1 MKHATVRGN
10 PLLQLSNA
18 VTTAA
23 RWKSCCCCCEWQLG
37 ASFACGK
44 INLNKFLCISLFE
57 HTIPLPPPTFSLPL
71 ALFSCRRMTKVDNIS
86 QAAEQQQ
93 QLQQEQKPEDF
104 QKLASQENA
113 PKSMQ
118 HPQLICDI
126 WSVTCLSTTG
136 FLLWSASRSITSTG
150 QKVRVGPHLTDKQTS
165 SIRHVDPVY
174 ASCFFYIALP
184 CFVHHLLL
192 LRSSSLCWSVFL
204 GFAFVCR
211 LFTAT
216 VVLPHP
222 WPFFCVLFG
231 VFVMPFA
238 LLCNASQCC
247 AKCVCVCCSI
257 CRLLS
262 CPTPLCLCSKATTC
276 ALHSPTGSFQSA
288 KESIKECK
296 ARESSRS

>member
-1 MKHATVRGN
+1 MKYARGRGN
-10 PLLQLSNA
+10 PLQLSNA

-23 RWKSCCCCCEWQLG
+23 RWKSCCFCCCEWQLG

-71 ALFSCRRMTKVDNIS
+71 ALFYCRRMTKVDNIS

-93 QLQQEQKPEDF
+93 QLQQEQKPGDF

-184 CFVHHLLL
+184 CFVHHLRLLLL
-192 LRSSSLCWSVFL
+192 LRSSSLCWSVFWVL
-204 GFAFVCR
+204 LLFVAF
-211 LFTAT
+211 
-216 VVLPHP
+216 
-222 WPFFCVLFG
+222 
-231 VFVMPFA
+231 
-238 LLCNASQCC
+238 LL
-247 AKCVCVCCSI
+247 
-257 CRLLS
+257 RLLF
-262 CPTPLCLCSKATTC
+262 CLILGHFSVC
-276 ALHSPTGSFQSA
+276 FSA
-288 KESIKECK
+288 FL
-296 ARESSRS
+296 